1 VAVVDVATGSFVVDT
16 TTSST
21 SYTANLTA
29 GKVYRWN
36 VAAGNSA
43 GQSSFTTPALYFQ
56 TPSATNTK
64 PTVSLTSPI
73 GGESWAVGTA
83 HNITATITGSVTG
96 WILEV
101 STDSGQTWATITT
114 TNVASA
120 GIIFAWTVP
129 NTVTTNARV
138 RATVTYSGGSAQS
151 SSAADFSITAALSS
165 GFTNGMRV
173 MAQQGGIYVRDP
185 QLNRLGSTAFAYD
198 QSGGAHGTIVGTPIQ
213 GSADGNTGPWWY
225 VNFDA
230 GWNGYCAQSVIAA
243 APLAGDVP
251 KPSLTSNAYA
261 SLNPFWRGGYA
272 PASVPQPPSV
282 ANQLGGALGNCTW
295 YAYGRALELGAD
307 ATALQAVALG
317 NAYQWAANSAPDNSP
332 VPGAIAVK
340 GADSNFPLGHVAVVE
355 SVNAG
360 GSITVTESSA
370 TTNSQSPWYFLW
382 RHRTLFSNDPVW
394 GWSSSATTN
403 GFRFIHLATS
413 APVQY
418 TVTPSVTTAAGGTIS
433 PVSAEKVASGG
444 SVNFTA
450 SAAAGYSVGQWLVN
464 GVSAQLG
471 GSNFTLS
478 NITTD
483 QTVQVVFA
491 PNTAAGLN
499 PSYAAIADQIKKTA
513 AKYHIPS
520 VIVAAVMWKESQ
532 WSQFDSTGNVL
543 TGPTGDI
550 GIMQINVNKPAL
562 AFDANLIKTDWIT
575 NLDVGCQILQQK
587 FQIWGVFFTDPLE
600 TRYDTY
606 PSILENWY
614 YPVAWYNGSGDQA
627 YNYVNTVWSYIK
639 GAASSPLN
647 SYFTTIPSLGTPTS
661 IPGFPTT
668 ITTSL
673 LGLTNLSSS
682 QLVALGAYTLLIL
695 DQNGQKI
702 HLWDWNTSTASD
714 ITQQI
719 AGSGPGPIPGIT
731 SAATATGIVGQSFK
745 YQITGSNAP
754 ASFSAAS
761 LPSGLSVDPAS
772 GWITG
777 TPSAAGTFLATI
789 IASNGSGN
797 GTASLTI
804 TVKPANPFAGTY
816 RGSLTDGS
824 GFWGLSADSSGNG
837 TYISY
842 LGSQGA
848 AIVQSV
854 SVDWSGQITMTSMA
868 SAQAS
873 GAPNLRVLAI
883 GETQGERSLNPAIS
897 NFSITGQIANG
908 TVTGQISGFGVS
920 FSGTADTAA
929 GPAQGYAGFYSA
941 SAVSATNGTT
951 YALVAASGQAI
962 VVMTTPTSVDGGL
975 GTVNAN
981 GQIAATTVSGATISG
996 SINQSNQSIST
1007 AVTSSA
1013 AGSSTISYQGVS
1025 ATVSTAN
1032 RLVNISTRGFTGT
1045 GSQVLIAGFVINGS
1059 SAKQVLVRGIGP
1071 TLTNF
1076 GVTGVLANPRLALYD
1091 ANGSLINENIGWG
1104 TSGNASDV
1112 AQTAASVGAFALPAG
1127 SKDSTLLVTLNPG
1140 LYSAIVSGSDGG
1152 SGISLIEVYET
1163 DSSSTATKL
1172 INISS
1177 RGQVNVGSGALIAG
1191 FVVTGNAPKK
1201 ILLRGVGPTLA
1212 SFGVTGVLADPIL
1225 TLFDN
1230 SGNTIAQNDNWG
1242 SEGDGPDIITVS
1254 NQVGAFALPTGS
1266 KDAVLLVTLT
1276 PGLYTMQVSG
1286 TAGSTGV
1293 ALVEVYEVPQ

>member
-1 VAVVDVATGSFVVDT
+1 MNEPKSRDRRRSANPGQNKVESRRKLWAFLSLLLFLFVSLPMAQAAPATPTSTSPGSTSSPGPVQSSSTVTLSWGASTGATSYELAVRDIASGSLVIDTTTSFTSYSASLSAGKTYRWDVAAINSTGESSFTTALYFQTPSAVTIPASPTGLSPGSSSNPGPTQSGSSVTLSWNASTGATTYEVAVVDVATGSFVVDTTPSSTRYTANLTAGKVYRWKVAAGNSAGQSSFTTPALYFQTPSAVTTPASPTGLSPGSSSNPGPTQSGSSVTLSWNASTGATTYEVAVVDVATGSFVVDT

-225 VNFDA
+225 FNFDA
-230 GWNGYCAQSVIAA
+230 GWNGYFAQSVIAA

-450 SAAAGYSVGQWLVN
+450 SAAAGYSVGQW
-464 GVSAQLG
+464 
-471 GSNFTLS
+471 
-478 NITTD
+478 
-483 QTVQVVFA
+483 
-491 PNTAAGLN
+491 
-499 PSYAAIADQIKKTA
+499 QIGRA
-513 AKYHIPS
+513 H
-520 VIVAAVMWKESQ
+520 V
-532 WSQFDSTGNVL
+532 
-543 TGPTGDI
+543 
-550 GIMQINVNKPAL
+550 
-562 AFDANLIKTDWIT
+562 
-575 NLDVGCQILQQK
+575 
-587 FQIWGVFFTDPLE
+587 
-600 TRYDTY
+600 
-606 PSILENWY
+606 
-614 YPVAWYNGSGDQA
+614 
-627 YNYVNTVWSYIK
+627 
-639 GAASSPLN
+639 
-647 SYFTTIPSLGTPTS
+647 
-661 IPGFPTT
+661 
-668 ITTSL
+668 
-673 LGLTNLSSS
+673 
-682 QLVALGAYTLLIL
+682 
-695 DQNGQKI
+695 
-702 HLWDWNTSTASD
+702 
-714 ITQQI
+714 
-719 AGSGPGPIPGIT
+719 
-731 SAATATGIVGQSFK
+731 
-745 YQITGSNAP
+745 
-754 ASFSAAS
+754 
-761 LPSGLSVDPAS
+761 
-772 GWITG
+772 
-777 TPSAAGTFLATI
+777 
-789 IASNGSGN
+789 
-797 GTASLTI
+797 
-804 TVKPANPFAGTY
+804 
-816 RGSLTDGS
+816 
-824 GFWGLSADSSGNG
+824 
-837 TYISY
+837 
-842 LGSQGA
+842 
-848 AIVQSV
+848 
-854 SVDWSGQITMTSMA
+854 
-868 SAQAS
+868 
-873 GAPNLRVLAI
+873 
-883 GETQGERSLNPAIS
+883 
-897 NFSITGQIANG
+897 
-908 TVTGQISGFGVS
+908 
-920 FSGTADTAA
+920 
-929 GPAQGYAGFYSA
+929 
-941 SAVSATNGTT
+941 
-951 YALVAASGQAI
+951 
-962 VVMTTPTSVDGGL
+962 
-975 GTVNAN
+975 
-981 GQIAATTVSGATISG
+981 
-996 SINQSNQSIST
+996 
-1007 AVTSSA
+1007 
-1013 AGSSTISYQGVS
+1013 
-1025 ATVSTAN
+1025 
-1032 RLVNISTRGFTGT
+1032 
-1045 GSQVLIAGFVINGS
+1045 
-1059 SAKQVLVRGIGP
+1059 
-1071 TLTNF
+1071 
-1076 GVTGVLANPRLALYD
+1076 
-1091 ANGSLINENIGWG
+1091 
-1104 TSGNASDV
+1104 
-1112 AQTAASVGAFALPAG
+1112 
-1127 SKDSTLLVTLNPG
+1127 
-1140 LYSAIVSGSDGG
+1140 
-1152 SGISLIEVYET
+1152 
-1163 DSSSTATKL
+1163 
-1172 INISS
+1172 
-1177 RGQVNVGSGALIAG
+1177 
-1191 FVVTGNAPKK
+1191 
-1201 ILLRGVGPTLA
+1201 
-1212 SFGVTGVLADPIL
+1212 
-1225 TLFDN
+1225 
-1230 SGNTIAQNDNWG
+1230 
-1242 SEGDGPDIITVS
+1242 
-1254 NQVGAFALPTGS
+1254 
-1266 KDAVLLVTLT
+1266 
-1276 PGLYTMQVSG
+1276 
-1286 TAGSTGV
+1286 
-1293 ALVEVYEVPQ
+1293 